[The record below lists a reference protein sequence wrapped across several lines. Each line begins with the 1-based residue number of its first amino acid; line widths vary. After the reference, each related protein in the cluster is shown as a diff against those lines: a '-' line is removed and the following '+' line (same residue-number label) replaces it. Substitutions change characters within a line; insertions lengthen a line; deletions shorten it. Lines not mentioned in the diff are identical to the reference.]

1 MQGDTGSIFGLG
13 RSAGVGKWQ
22 PTPIFLSGKSH
33 GERSLVGYSPQ
44 GHKKSG
50 MTEWAHTHTHED
62 WTLLWVLVNEN
73 SIK

>member
-1 MQGDTGSIFGLG
+1 MIKILPANEGDTRDTGSIFGLG

-50 MTEWAHTHTHED
+50 MTE
-62 WTLLWVLVNEN
+62 
-73 SIK
+73 